1 MGPFRVLQISIV
13 VLMLFGS
20 TWLVRAVGMAASPS
34 GSTSTPWGSR
44 AAEEPYGALWL
55 GSSDALAGVL
65 QQADNGDN
73 DDGDND
79 DGDNDDG
86 DNNGNTNDND
96 DGGDDN
102 DNDDGDDNDNFPDLD
117 DLFPTRP
124 SASEPRRR
132 PEPECSTPGQETVFT
147 SHDNKV
153 AVRIFGN
160 SPRVR
165 IEIYQVIDFLAAPL
179 PPGTLVGLL
188 AYEIRASYCDTNP
201 LLELP
206 AEANLSIHYSD
217 IEATGLDEN
226 RFVIGHLDL
235 ATGTWSPVEKRA
247 NDPAS
252 NYTTATIIKTG
263 FYMVWEAR

>member
-20 TWLVRAVGMAASPS
+20 TWLVRAVGMAGTSA
-34 GSTSTPWGSR
+34 GSSST
-44 AAEEPYGALWL
+44 WL

-65 QQADNGDN
+65 QQGDNGDN
-73 DDGDND
+73 DDDDDDNGDND
-79 DGDNDDG
+79 DAGDDNG
-86 DNNGNTNDND
+86 NTNNNGNTNTNDND

-102 DNDDGDDNDNFPDLD
+102 DNDSDDDNDNFADLD
-117 DLFPTRP
+117 DLFPERP
-124 SASEPRRR
+124 AASEPRRP

-147 SHDNKV
+147 SRDEKV
-153 AVRIFGN
+153 AVRIFAN

-179 PPGTLVGLL
+179 PPGSLVGLL

-206 AEANLSIHYSD
+206 AEANLSIRYND

-226 RFVIGHLDL
+226 RFVIGRLDL
-235 ATGTWSPVEKRA
+235 ATGTWSPVDKRA
-247 NDPAS
+247 NDPAA
-252 NYTTATIIKTG
+252 NYTTATISQTG
-263 FYMVWEAR
+263 FYMVWETR